1 MQRHFDKTGR
11 IVIPKEMRKELGFE
25 SEDYAE
31 IELIDNK
38 IILSNPKNSKYKQL
52 EFLKEREN
60 KLQNIE
66 YILKNIDT
74 VTINDIKNILEINAK
89 KGK

>member
-66 YILKNIDT
+66 YILKNSYNKRHQKYIRDKCKERK
-74 VTINDIKNILEINAK
+74 VII
-89 KGK
+89 

>member
-66 YILKNIDT
+66 YILKNIET

>member
-1 MQRHFDKTGR
+1 M
-11 IVIPKEMRKELGFE
+11 L
-25 SEDYAE
+25 

-66 YILKNIDT
+66 YILKNIET